1 MDEVRI
7 NELIKIYKEGLLED
21 TIPWWQNRFLD
32 FEDGG
37 YLIYRDADGTLLSTD
52 KPVWFLGR
60 IAWMWSRLYNKVE
73 KRQDWLE
80 VAKHGIDFMLKHA
93 FDNDGR
99 MFFTLTKDGRPLRK
113 RLYLFSECFGAIAL
127 AEYARAAG
135 SEEMLQKSKDL
146 FDLIIKY
153 HTTPGLLPPKV
164 IPETR
169 PMKSHGIYMI
179 LISVAQIL
187 REVDNAYIYTEV
199 INDSI
204 KEIFTNFVKPEK
216 RCLLENVLADGSFL
230 DIPEG
235 RIVNP
240 GHSIETAWFIMKEGE
255 YRRDKSLVLKA
266 CEVLDWSLDMG
277 WDEKYGGGILY
288 YVDCDKKP
296 PEPIEHEL
304 KLWWPHNEALYSTLL
319 AYYLTKDEKWCNWY
333 ERIHK
338 WTFEHFPDKTNGEW
352 YGYLRRDGTIS
363 SPVKGNIWK
372 GPFHLPRM
380 QLNCWQLLES
390 MKLENSK
397 V

>member
-113 RLYLFSECFGAIAL
+113 RRYLFSECFGAIAL

-204 KEIFTNFVKPEK
+204 KD
-216 RCLLENVLADGSFL
+216 R
-230 DIPEG
+230 
-235 RIVNP
+235 
-240 GHSIETAWFIMKEGE
+240 
-255 YRRDKSLVLKA
+255 KSV
-266 CEVLDWSLDMG
+266 V
-277 WDEKYGGGILY
+277 
-288 YVDCDKKP
+288 
-296 PEPIEHEL
+296 
-304 KLWWPHNEALYSTLL
+304 
-319 AYYLTKDEKWCNWY
+319 
-333 ERIHK
+333 
-338 WTFEHFPDKTNGEW
+338 
-352 YGYLRRDGTIS
+352 
-363 SPVKGNIWK
+363 
-372 GPFHLPRM
+372 
-380 QLNCWQLLES
+380 
-390 MKLENSK
+390 
-397 V
+397 